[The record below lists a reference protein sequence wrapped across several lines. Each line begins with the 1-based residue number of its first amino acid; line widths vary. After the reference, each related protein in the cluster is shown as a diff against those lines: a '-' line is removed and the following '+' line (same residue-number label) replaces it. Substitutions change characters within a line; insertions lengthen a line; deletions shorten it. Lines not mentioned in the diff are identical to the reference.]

1 MKINLINMLSETGL
15 QVIEAT
21 SFVSPKW
28 VPQVSVQTGSA
39 VFLKYS
45 NPVILLALKSLLL
58 GKNQQRSYNI
68 PELPFGPWGRAKGQA
83 GHTQA
88 AVCAHWPGWV
98 TPDSSQGAALFAF
111 RASDP

>member
-28 VPQVSVQTGSA
+28 VPQVSVKTGFAVPEVQQSSDSA
-39 VFLKYS
+39 CS
-45 NPVILLALKSLLL
+45 QIP
-58 GKNQQRSYNI
+58 KNQQRSYNI
-68 PELPFGPWGRAKGQA
+68 SELPFGPWERAKAQTGQ
-83 GHTQA
+83 TQT

-98 TPDSSQGAALFAF
+98 TPDPSQGTVLFAF
-111 RASDP
+111 RGSDS